1 MHKKLYI
8 QKIEKFCEAYQVPR
22 WKVLQQVVTK
32 VCMQRVDYYD
42 GISQGIQK
50 SIFQTFIVTTAA
62 EWSAKSNKYV
72 DHV

>member
-1 MHKKLYI
+1 MQVQMNTEIRAQKLFL
-8 QKIEKFCEAYQVPR
+8 QKIEKFYEAYQVESTR

-32 VCMQRVDYYD
+32 VCMQSVDYYD

-62 EWSAKSNKYV
+62 EW
-72 DHV
+72 

>member
-32 VCMQRVDYYD
+32 VCMQSVDYYD